1 MLGVEITAASPFDW
15 ASQVA
20 LVVKN
25 PTAKA
30 GDLRDTGSIPGSGR
44 APGGGVAAHSSTLA
58 WTIPWTE
65 EPGRLPSIGSQS
77 QTQLKQLSLLHVTA
91 ECVCVCVC
99 KRRTQRHKWL
109 PWGRSQSCPVGAS
122 WLWSLRHTASSA
134 SALCFGSEVLISAG
148 PVYRAVAG

>member
-25 PTAKA
+25 PAAKA

-77 QTQLKQLSLLHVTA
+77 QTQLKQLSLLQVTA
-91 ECVCVCVC
+91 ECVCVCVRDGHRDTSGYHGEEV
-99 KRRTQRHKWL
+99 KAAL
-109 PWGRSQSCPVGAS
+109 WGP
-122 WLWSLRHTASSA
+122 
-134 SALCFGSEVLISAG
+134 AG
-148 PVYRAVAG
+148 CGL